1 MAMTE
6 ARTLTEI
13 HIATYSIERFRD
25 LLGDG
30 FAEVEEA
37 ARHGREAFKGRAVWH
52 VNSTARGGGVVELL
66 TSLLAYTRGAGVD
79 ARWLVIEGN
88 PDFFRLTKLIHNNLH
103 GWAGDGVVGDG
114 PAHELYQST
123 LAPCAEELQRRVAA
137 GDIVYC
143 HDPQTAGL
151 VQPMV
156 DAGAIVV
163 WRCHVGVDRPN
174 DAVRAAWRFLLPYVT
189 PAHSC
194 VFSRREFVW
203 EGLASEQVW
212 IVPPSIDVF
221 SPKNQ
226 ELAPDVVDGILAATG
241 LAPSDA
247 ATAPPV
253 YTRGDGSPARVDR
266 RSEIDQDGPIDPR
279 AHLISQVSRWDRLK
293 DPAGVITGYAEHA
306 GELDADLLLA
316 GPSVAAVSDDPE
328 GADVLASV
336 RELRASLPPE
346 VRERVHLACLPMDNV
361 EENAAIVNAIQRR
374 STIVVQKSL
383 AEGFGLTVAE
393 AMWKGKPV
401 VAGRAGGIQD
411 QIVDG
416 VTGILLADPSDLDG
430 FAAACAGLL
439 DDPARAAEIG
449 VAAREWVISHFLGS
463 RHLIQYMRLLEGL
476 ISHGAPTGSEPQDG

>member
-1 MAMTE
+1 MTT

-13 HIATYSIERFRD
+13 PVATYSLERFRG

-37 ARHGREAFKGRAVWH
+37 ATHARDTFTGRVVWH

-88 PDFFRLTKLIHNNLH
+88 PEFFRLTKLIHNNLH
-103 GWAGDGVVGDG
+103 GWAGDGEVGDG
-114 PAHELYQST
+114 PARELYQST
-123 LAPCAEELQRRVAA
+123 LAPCAGDLRRRVAP
-137 GDIVYC
+137 GDVVYC

-151 VQPMV
+151 VKPMV

-163 WRCHVGVDRPN
+163 WRCHVGVDQPN

-189 PAHSC
+189 AAHSC

-203 EGLASEQVW
+203 EGLGSEQVW

-226 ELAPDVVDGILAATG
+226 ELTPDVAEAILAATG
-241 LAPSDA
+241 LAPAEGPDA
-247 ATAPPV
+247 RPV
-253 YTRGDGSPARVDR
+253 YVRGDGSPARVDR
-266 RSEIDQDGPIDPR
+266 RSELDQDGPIAPGAR
-279 AHLISQVSRWDRLK
+279 LISQVSRWDRLK
-293 DPAGVITGYAEHA
+293 DPAGVITGYADHA

-328 GADVLASV
+328 GAEVLAAV
-336 RELRASLPPE
+336 RELRESLAPE
-346 VRERVHLACLPMDNV
+346 VRKRVHLACLPMDDV

-393 AMWKGKPV
+393 AMWKGKPM
-401 VAGRAGGIQD
+401 VASRAGGIQD

-416 VTGILLADPSDLDG
+416 VTGVLLADPADLDG
-430 FAAACAGLL
+430 FASACAGLL
-439 DDPARAAEIG
+439 DNPARAAEIG
-449 VAAREWVISHFLGS
+449 VAAREWVISHFLGV

-476 ISHGAPTGSEPQDG
+476 ISHGGPTGSEPQGG